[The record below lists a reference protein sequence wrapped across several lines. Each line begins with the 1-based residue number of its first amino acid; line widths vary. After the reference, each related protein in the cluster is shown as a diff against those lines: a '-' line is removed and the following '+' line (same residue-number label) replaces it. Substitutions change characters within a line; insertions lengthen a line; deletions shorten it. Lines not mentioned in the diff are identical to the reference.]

1 VNDWIPA
8 PSSPSHEMALRSASG
23 DVRLRYEDV
32 LQSGHLALA
41 AMPFA
46 TGDVLWR
53 RLLEPHPLARAV
65 REHGVIPIL
74 SRMVLVVGDGPIAFE
89 ARVRARASF
98 ELARSERVGG
108 EVEKLFLNAW
118 GDLDAPLGR
127 TNFPPPADAGRVV
140 RAGRVFL
147 EHTFTRLFAAPGERR
162 VTQLPRVEPAEGAST
177 IPEVPDA
184 LYEPRPFEELLSVP
198 DGFSALGE
206 VEPDPVALAFGLDHT
221 DSNQHVNS
229 LVHPRAFVEASL
241 RRLAP
246 HARSARAPLRAAA
259 LEIAYRKPFFA
270 GEVGQVELVASAAP
284 DASGWLTAGVVRGVS
299 DEGAIERPRCA
310 LRAWFVAA

>member
-1 VNDWIPA
+1 
-8 PSSPSHEMALRSASG
+8 MALRTASG

-74 SRMVLVVGDGPIAFE
+74 SRMVLVAGDGPIAFE
-89 ARVRARASF
+89 ARVRSMARF
-98 ELARSERVGG
+98 ELARSVDPAGG
-108 EVEKLFLNAW
+108 VEKLFLNAW
-118 GDLDAPLGR
+118 GDVEAPLGR
-127 TNFPPPADAGRVV
+127 TNLPAPDDAGRVV

-147 EHTFTRLFAAPGERR
+147 EHTFTRLFAAPEERR
-162 VTQLPRVEPAEGAST
+162 VTRLPQLPTVEAADGGALA
-177 IPEVPDA
+177 IPEVPNA
-184 LYEPRPFEELLSVP
+184 LYAPRPLEAMLSVP
-198 DGFSALGE
+198 NGYSALGD
-206 VEPDPVALAFGLDHT
+206 VEPDPVPLAFGLDHT

-229 LVHPRAFVEASL
+229 LVHPRAFMEASL

-246 HARSARAPLRAAA
+246 QARSARALLRAAA

-270 GEVGQVELVASAAP
+270 GEVGRVELVASAAP

-299 DEGAIERPRCA
+299 HEGAIEARPRCA